1 MASFFRPRCGLFSQP
16 VSTAIGE
23 TNKFI
28 AKKAE
33 KDEDGKVIIG
43 PRNFYT
49 TKMKT
54 GMNDNYNN
62 NVFFGK
68 QSYISVGDPYQ

>member
-1 MASFFRPRCGLFSQP
+1 MSLFFRPRFGLFSQP

-23 TNKFI
+23 THKFI
-28 AKKAE
+28 EKKANL
-33 KDEDGKVIIG
+33 DEDKKVIIG

-49 TKMKT
+49 TKMKV
-54 GMNDNYNN
+54 GRNDNRNN
-62 NVFFGK
+62 YVYFGK